1 MGTILPVMRD
11 TLTHSRP
18 AVLSASTEAQV
29 YGLFALAMGLT
40 VLGVYGGMALFPV
53 LFGSGFVWLL
63 VIAEFGIILTAGLW
77 MERTP
82 LNYILFGVFPF
93 LSGLTITPFIMYVLT
108 GYANGGA
115 ILVNALLSTMFMAL
129 AACVFARTTTWNLG
143 VMGRGLFFALLGL
156 IGFALL
162 QIFIPALRTTQF
174 ELMLSGAG
182 VIIFGLFTAY
192 DLQRIQMLSAR
203 GMNPFLLAI
212 SLYLDIFNL
221 FLYIV
226 RFMIA
231 LSGDRR

>member
-1 MGTILPVMRD
+1 MRD
-11 TLTHSRP
+11 TLIRSRP
-18 AVLSASTEAQV
+18 VVIGASVEAQV
-29 YGLFALAMGLT
+29 YGLFGLAMGLT
-40 VLGVYGGMALFPV
+40 VLGVYGGMQLFDV
-53 LFGSGFVWLL
+53 LFTSGLVWLL
-63 VIAEFGIILTAGLW
+63 VIAEFAVILTARLW

-82 LNYILFGVFPF
+82 LNYVLFGVFPL
-93 LSGLTITPFIMYVLT
+93 LSGLTVTPFIVYVLT
-108 GYANGGA
+108 GYANGGP

-129 AACVFARTTTWNLG
+129 AACVFARTTTWDLG

-156 IGFALL
+156 IAFALL
-162 QIFIPALRTTQF
+162 QIFIPALRTSSV

-182 VIIFGLFTAY
+182 VVIFGLFTAY

-203 GMNPFLLAI
+203 GMNPFLLAL

-221 FLYIV
+221 FLYIL